1 MSWVAPFYTTHH
13 VKYQRLTFL
22 QQQNAV
28 NQDLFYALTVTKSN
42 NGFFEK
48 RNALFSTK
56 ISKKN
61 MQFSVESSNAANLEK
76 RRIKLHECARLT
88 KVLELAFLTESS

>member
-1 MSWVAPFYTTHH
+1 MA
-13 VKYQRLTFL
+13 FL
-22 QQQNAV
+22 RKEMPYSQ
-28 NQDLFYALTVTKSN
+28 LKSQ
-42 NGFFEK
+42 
-48 RNALFSTK
+48 
-56 ISKKN
+56 KKN